1 MPYCPQSLQSFS
13 PLCRGLRWL
22 GIIWW
27 DARGDPLIH
36 EFWRLGISV
45 VGSLGWLSIASLE
58 VMVVENHLVA
68 YPPSRDLVEV
78 PQFWNSGVGNYC
90 GNDPRWSGILV
101 SGILEDGIN
110 LVEFLGL
117 AIRWFPTTRFPELIT
132 ILPQNG
138 NPGPIKGAHPK
149 YPISV
154 SCVLLWAAMI
164 LLWYSLWPCYGFP
177 VGWLSYCYSCPTGTP
192 VATYVPHN

>member
-1 MPYCPQSLQSFS
+1 MPGSDHENTNPPLYCLLVLGAAKSPAPHPCIVISGQAQPGPQIVCL
-13 PLCRGLRWL
+13 RG
-22 GIIWW
+22 
-27 DARGDPLIH
+27 
-36 EFWRLGISV
+36 
-45 VGSLGWLSIASLE
+45 
-58 VMVVENHLVA
+58 
-68 YPPSRDLVEV
+68 PSRDLVEV
-78 PQFWNSGVGNYC
+78 PQFWNSGVGNCC
-90 GNDPRWSGILV
+90 GNDPRWFGILV